1 MCSRLPWLII
11 IAGACLYIGF
21 LFVLMSLRI
30 ILVFPFIAYLV
41 WKVYEDRIDY
51 KALLRRVYVFDDRI
65 KVKILLKRSQNYEI
79 MIKDIDAYYIEEEER
94 VWTG

>member
-1 MCSRLPWLII
+1 
-11 IAGACLYIGF
+11 
-21 LFVLMSLRI
+21 MSLRI